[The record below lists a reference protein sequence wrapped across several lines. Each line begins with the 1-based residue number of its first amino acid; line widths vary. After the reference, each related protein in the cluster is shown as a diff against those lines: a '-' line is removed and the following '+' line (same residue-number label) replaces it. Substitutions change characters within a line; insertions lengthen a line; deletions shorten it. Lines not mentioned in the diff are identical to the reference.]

1 MRGRTQL
8 DGSTPREARHDYW
21 GVVLEA
27 PDGPELGRFYAELLG
42 WTIENEAEDGWHDRA
57 ARRCRLHRV
66 PER

>member
-42 WTIENEAEDGWHDRA
+42 WTIENLSLIHI
-57 ARRCRLHRV
+57 
-66 PER
+66 